1 MPEFHAPSHR
11 ATASDLTI
19 QISPLGLVELSD
31 EEFEVHGPRLNR
43 YSQNWAMYL
52 GHHWAYRR
60 EAGEPQTTFNY
71 VRALSDFITNFT
83 FGRGVKFKTPKTT
96 EAIVPNLL
104 QRVWEVDNHKAK
116 TLWSM
121 GQLGSVTGDC
131 PVKVAY
137 EEPWVDPAG
146 RTHRGRV
153 RIIPLNPA
161 FSFPEFHPHDRSRLI
176 RFKLKYRFWNT
187 SDDGTRQVST
197 YSEIL
202 TDEWIEEYID
212 DNLID
217 SRPNTLGQIPI
228 VFIPNIPI
236 EGSPWGLSDINDVVP
251 LNREYN
257 EKSMDLSDI
266 INYHCVDA
274 ETEILT
280 ASGWKRHDALTIGE
294 QVLGLDPES
303 DEIVWQSVEAVNTFK
318 HTDSLVQWDNRIDA
332 VTTPN
337 HRWLAERKVGRPENV
352 RYERQFV
359 RTSQAEDGDPAA
371 GDLREGSRLI
381 LGGGVPA
388 HFPTEPKYDDELV
401 ETVGWFVTEGWYGLQ
416 GTAANPI
423 TTLSQ
428 SETKNPTHTASI
440 RRLAAYWR
448 KQGGSFTEQR
458 KRENGVVCWYLG
470 TTITETLLGVAP
482 NKGLTPEF
490 LTSLTYQQAERLYR
504 ILVDAD
510 GARTPEGREV
520 WYQDDRSRRDGFQM
534 LAAMLN
540 GARTRSYENSEGS
553 GVVDSYQTRTTEIL
567 STVNRATEVSNP
579 SGIVWCPTVPTGVW
593 FARRNGNTYWTGN
606 SAPVT
611 VITGAKA
618 NQLEKGPKK
627 VWGNLPKDANV
638 FNLDMTTN
646 LSGPI
651 AYLEML
657 KQAMHE
663 MTGVPQGALGEKQQ
677 ISNTS
682 GVALAIQYQ
691 PMMNRFSLKTNQYGF
706 GIERINELILL
717 TLAVKEPW
725 SLQFNP
731 YEESHLKPGQLAQL
745 DPHDPI
751 TFQTTTDF
759 PPPLPTDV
767 LIKLNEIQAKMELG
781 LESKRGALRELGEEF
796 PDERT
801 AEIYEELREDIMSQ
815 GALDLLRTS
824 IQYSIGAALGI
835 VPEDE
840 EGTGG
845 GSDVASAGGAGV
857 THATGASTGG
867 MDLPEGV
874 LPGAGSA
881 MPQVAIPSDPAELM
895 NQLVTRAYGTKLAQ
909 RRKSQ
914 DRETS

>member
-137 EEPWVDPAG
+137 EDPWVDPAG

-197 YSEIL
+197 YTEIL

-212 DNLID
+212 DNLVD

-257 EKSMDLSDI
+257 EKASDLSDI
-266 INYHCVDA
+266 INYHA
-274 ETEILT
+274 
-280 ASGWKRHDALTIGE
+280 
-294 QVLGLDPES
+294 
-303 DEIVWQSVEAVNTFK
+303 
-318 HTDSLVQWDNRIDA
+318 
-332 VTTPN
+332 
-337 HRWLAERKVGRPENV
+337 
-352 RYERQFV
+352 
-359 RTSQAEDGDPAA
+359 
-371 GDLREGSRLI
+371 
-381 LGGGVPA
+381 
-388 HFPTEPKYDDELV
+388 
-401 ETVGWFVTEGWYGLQ
+401 
-416 GTAANPI
+416 
-423 TTLSQ
+423 
-428 SETKNPTHTASI
+428 
-440 RRLAAYWR
+440 
-448 KQGGSFTEQR
+448 
-458 KRENGVVCWYLG
+458 
-470 TTITETLLGVAP
+470 
-482 NKGLTPEF
+482 
-490 LTSLTYQQAERLYR
+490 
-504 ILVDAD
+504 
-510 GARTPEGREV
+510 
-520 WYQDDRSRRDGFQM
+520 
-534 LAAMLN
+534 
-540 GARTRSYENSEGS
+540 
-553 GVVDSYQTRTTEIL
+553 
-567 STVNRATEVSNP
+567 
-579 SGIVWCPTVPTGVW
+579 
-593 FARRNGNTYWTGN
+593 
-606 SAPVT
+606 APVT

-824 IQYSIGAALGI
+824 IQYSISAALGI

-840 EGTGG
+840 EGAGG